1 MKINVKKTK
10 GFILRKGVQQEL
22 RTRIDDQW
30 TAPLLSIVSS
40 NGRKYIIALGKG
52 AFNKNKKLFTGSLV
66 ESQRKILVKSLVW
79 SVELFAAETW
89 ILREKEERLLGVFET
104 WVCRKMER
112 ISCMDKVLDEVV
124 LNRLQK
130 GRLLEEDR
138 QDGWDMD
145 ILRDKEE
152 F

>member
-1 MKINVKKTK
+1 M
-10 GFILRKGVQQEL
+10 
-22 RTRIDDQW
+22 
-30 TAPLLSIVSS
+30 
-40 NGRKYIIALGKG
+40 
-52 AFNKNKKLFTGSLV
+52 

-79 SVELFAAETW
+79 SVALFAAETW

>member
-1 MKINVKKTK
+1 M
-10 GFILRKGVQQEL
+10 
-22 RTRIDDQW
+22 
-30 TAPLLSIVSS
+30 
-40 NGRKYIIALGKG
+40 
-52 AFNKNKKLFTGSLV
+52 

-79 SVELFAAETW
+79 SVALFAAETW

-112 ISCMDKVLDEVV
+112 ISCMGKVLDEVV

>member
-1 MKINVKKTK
+1 M
-10 GFILRKGVQQEL
+10 
-22 RTRIDDQW
+22 
-30 TAPLLSIVSS
+30 
-40 NGRKYIIALGKG
+40 
-52 AFNKNKKLFTGSLV
+52 

-79 SVELFAAETW
+79 SVALFAAETC

-112 ISCMDKVLDEVV
+112 ISCMGKVLDEVV